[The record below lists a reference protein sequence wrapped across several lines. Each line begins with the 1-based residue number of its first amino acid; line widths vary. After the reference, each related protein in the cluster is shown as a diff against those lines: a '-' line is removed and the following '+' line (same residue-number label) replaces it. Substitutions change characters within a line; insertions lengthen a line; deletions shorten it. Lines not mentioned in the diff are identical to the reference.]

1 MDERTHSHGAHS
13 HGGRVHVH
21 ASVDHLASDTG
32 QSARLAIRL
41 DGALMEAL
49 GAATGAIVRV
59 ATDRGRS
66 VLARLDPPLDA
77 DRGSGTVRLDRF
89 VRQALKAHL
98 NEEVSI
104 ERASIGPV
112 KRVELNPA
120 VDVSM
125 AHDLVPHIKR
135 VLCEARTPVSIG
147 AVLYVPFPKSH
158 AGTTYDVQ
166 ALSDGPGIVDE
177 TTEVSLQYH

>member
-1 MDERTHSHGAHS
+1 MDDLTHQHGVQA
-13 HGGRVHVH
+13 HGGHIH
-21 ASVDHLASDTG
+21 ASVDHLANDDG
-32 QSARLAIRL
+32 ISARLAIRL
-41 DGALMEAL
+41 DATLMTSL
-49 GAATGAIVRV
+49 GVAADDIVRV

-66 VLARLDPPLDA
+66 VWARLDL
-77 DRGSGTVRLDRF
+77 F

-98 NEEVSI
+98 NESVEI
-104 ERASIGPV
+104 EKAVVGPV

-125 AHDLVPHIKR
+125 AHDLVPHIKK

-166 ALSDGPGIVDE
+166 QVADGPGIVDE
-177 TTEVSLQYH
+177 NTEIVLN